1 MERNYKRFIG
11 KISIKTIILISFI
24 VSVAVTVGGIGYL
37 IYSRWSSSNDTVIK
51 RIADDM
57 NIQIIHQIDQ
67 YLNEPEHIIE
77 VNSGLLEKG
86 IVDLSDEAQR
96 DLFF

>member
-1 MERNYKRFIG
+1 MNNNQNRFFSG
-11 KISIKTIILISFI
+11 ISIKTIILISFI

-37 IYSRWSSSNDTVIK
+37 IYNRWSSSNNTVIK
-51 RIADDM
+51 RIADDL

-77 VNSGLLEKG
+77 VNSGLVEKG
-86 IVDLSDEAQR
+86 VVDLSDEAQR
-96 DLFF
+96 DMFF